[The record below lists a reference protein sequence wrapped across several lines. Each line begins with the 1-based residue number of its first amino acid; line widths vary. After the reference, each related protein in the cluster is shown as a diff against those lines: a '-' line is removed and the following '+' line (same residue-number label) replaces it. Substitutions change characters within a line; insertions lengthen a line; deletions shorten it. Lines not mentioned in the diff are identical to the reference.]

1 MAAAPGNM
9 YGALQMLCKML
20 MVMTTTVTF
29 AHADLEAECQYQ
41 VLLEMT
47 TFVTQVIQV
56 PQEVVYSSQIMLS
69 GMDRAVTTLNVV
81 AITPHRGSV
90 RNSLTLPL
98 MTLRSGSVLMKVIQ
112 MKTLPLN

>member
-1 MAAAPGNM
+1 MAAAQGNM

-20 MVMTTTVTF
+20 TVTNTTVTF

-56 PQEVVYSSQIMLS
+56 LPGVAYSSQIMLS
-69 GMDRAVTTLNVV
+69 GMDRAVTTLNAV
-81 AITPHRGSV
+81 AFTPHRGSV

-112 MKTLPLN
+112 MKTLPSN